1 MWFGVA
7 EELSGLSS
15 PDCFLLPALPVA
27 ISSTAAGAF
36 DLLTLGAKLS
46 ASRDY
51 NSGAATA
58 LRWNVCP
65 LAAVYVPLDGFQFP
79 PAERAFWRH
88 LQNIKA
94 ASISKAH
101 PNLRGERPTSR
112 RSAFGQHR

>member
-1 MWFGVA
+1 
-7 EELSGLSS
+7 LSGLSS

-65 LAAVYVPLDGFQFP
+65 LAAVSKRAARWLSIPSSRTGFLEAP
-79 PAERAFWRH
+79 PKHQGRLNF
-88 LQNIKA
+88 
-94 ASISKAH
+94 
-101 PNLRGERPTSR
+101 
-112 RSAFGQHR
+112 